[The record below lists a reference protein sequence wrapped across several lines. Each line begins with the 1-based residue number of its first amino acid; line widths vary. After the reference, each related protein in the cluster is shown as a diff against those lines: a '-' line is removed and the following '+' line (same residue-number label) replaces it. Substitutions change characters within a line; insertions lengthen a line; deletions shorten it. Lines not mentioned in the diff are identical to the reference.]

1 MTTTNEDVLAL
12 CRDQKI
18 QVVDFRFMDF
28 PGLWK
33 HFTIPASRLDDDIF
47 ENGLGFDGS
56 SIRGWKSINES
67 DMLVVPQPETCVID
81 PFSSVPTISLICN
94 IQDPITREDYSRDP
108 RNVARKAANY
118 LQTTGIGDTC
128 YIGAE
133 AEFYIFDE
141 MRFDQ
146 RSEYGFYY
154 IDSGEGFWNRGRS
167 ENPNLANK
175 IRYKEGYCAMP
186 PADQTNDIRN
196 DMLLTLIQ
204 CGLQVE
210 IHHHETGGCGQGE
223 IGVRFNEIV
232 GMADQIMMFKYIVKN
247 VARRHNKLVT
257 FMPKP
262 LFDDAGSG
270 MHAHLSIWKGGQP
283 LFAGHGYAGLSEM
296 ALYAIG
302 GILKHAPALCAFTNP
317 TTNSYKR
324 LVPGFE
330 APINLAYSQQN
341 RSAAVRI
348 PMYSQSPKAKR
359 IEFRC
364 PDPSSNPY
372 LAFSAILMAMIDGIQ
387 NKIDPGDPLDKDIYD
402 LEPEEMKHV
411 PTAPASLEA
420 ALAALRNDAG
430 FLMRGDVFTED
441 VIDTWIW
448 YKMENEVNAIL
459 QRPHP
464 YEFCL
469 YADI

>member
-1 MTTTNEDVLAL
+1 MTPEDVLAL
-12 CRDQKI
+12 CKDKGI
-18 QVVDFRFMDF
+18 KVVDFRFMDF

-33 HFTIPASRLDDDIF
+33 HFTIPASRLDADIF

-56 SIRGWKSINES
+56 SIRGWKMINES
-67 DMLVVPQPETCVID
+67 DMLVVPQPDTCVVD
-81 PFSSVPTISLICN
+81 PFFSVPTISLICN
-94 IQDPITREDYSRDP
+94 IQDPITREDYERDP

-118 LQTTGIGDTC
+118 LRMTGIGDIC
-128 YIGAE
+128 YVGAE
-133 AEFYIFDE
+133 AEFYIFDD

-146 RSEYGFYY
+146 RSECGFYH
-154 IDSGEGFWNRGRS
+154 IDSGEGLWNRGRKES
-167 ENPNLANK
+167 PNLANK
-175 IRYKEGYCAMP
+175 LRHKEGYCAMP

-196 DMLLTLIQ
+196 DMLMTMIE
-204 CGLQVE
+204 CGLDVE
-210 IHHHETGGCGQGE
+210 TQHHETGGCGQAE
-223 IGVRFNEIV
+223 IDLKFNELV
-232 GMADQIMMFKYIVKN
+232 TMADQIMMFKYIVKN

-270 MHAHLSIWKGGQP
+270 MHTHMSIWKNGQP
-283 LFAGHGYAGLSEM
+283 LFAGSSYAGLSETAM
-296 ALYAIG
+296 YALG
-302 GILKHAPALCAFTNP
+302 GILKHAGALCAFTNP

-330 APINLAYSQQN
+330 APVNLAYSQQN

-348 PMYSQSPKAKR
+348 PMYSQSAKAKR
-359 IEFRC
+359 LEFRC

-387 NKIDPGDPLDKDIYD
+387 NKIDPGEPLDKDIYD
-402 LEPEEMKHV
+402 LQPEELKNV
-411 PTAPASLEA
+411 PKTPISLRD
-420 ALAALRNDAG
+420 ALAALRKDSS
-430 FLMRGDVFTED
+430 FLLRGDVFTAD

-448 YKMENEVNAIL
+448 YKTEFESDAVAL
-459 QRPHP
+459 RPHP

>member
-1 MTTTNEDVLAL
+1 MNTEDVLSL
-12 CRDQKI
+12 CKEKSI
-18 QVVDFRFMDF
+18 KVVDFRFMDF

-33 HFTIPASRLDDDIF
+33 HFTIPARRLDEEIF

-67 DMLVVPQPETCVID
+67 DMLIVPQPETCVVD
-81 PFSSVPTISLICN
+81 PFFSVPAISLICN
-94 IQDPITREDYSRDP
+94 IQDPITREDYERDP

-118 LQTTGIGDTC
+118 LRTTGIGDTC

-133 AEFYIFDE
+133 AEFYIFDD

-146 RSEYGFYY
+146 RSESGFYH
-154 IDSGEGFWNRGRS
+154 IDSGEGVWNRGRK

-175 IRYKEGYCAMP
+175 LRYKEGYCAMP

-196 DMLLTLIQ
+196 DMLMTMLD
-204 CGLQVE
+204 CGLEVE
-210 IHHHETGGCGQGE
+210 TQHHETGCCGQAE
-223 IGVRFNEIV
+223 IDLKFNELV
-232 GMADQIMMFKYIVKN
+232 TMADQIMMFKYIVKN
-247 VARRHNKLVT
+247 VARRHEKLVT

-270 MHAHLSIWKGGQP
+270 MHTHMSLWKNGEP
-283 LFAGHGYAGLSEM
+283 LFAGNSYAGLSDAAM
-296 ALYAIG
+296 YALG

-330 APINLAYSQQN
+330 APMNLAYSQQN

-348 PMYSQSPKAKR
+348 PMYSQSAKAKR
-359 IEFRC
+359 LEFRC

-387 NKIDPGDPLDKDIYD
+387 NKIDPGEPLDKDIYD
-402 LEPEEMKHV
+402 LQPEELKNV
-411 PTAPASLEA
+411 PQAPVSLEA
-420 ALAALRNDAG
+420 ALAALKKDSN
-430 FLMRGDVFTED
+430 FLLRGDVFTAD

-448 YKMENEVNAIL
+448 YKTEQEVNAVN